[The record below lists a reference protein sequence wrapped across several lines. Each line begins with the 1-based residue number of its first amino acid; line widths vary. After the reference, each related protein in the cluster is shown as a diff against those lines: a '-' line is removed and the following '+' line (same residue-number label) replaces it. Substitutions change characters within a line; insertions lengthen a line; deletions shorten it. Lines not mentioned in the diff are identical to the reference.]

1 VSHYSLQSEDRK
13 FLINTTPLNLSF
25 IPLFFKN
32 PIKLMMNR
40 TKIFLLCFACI
51 LLGAAALNYNKT
63 FEIAKNIEIFSNVY
77 KEINANYVDETDP
90 AQLMKT
96 GIDAMLHQLDP
107 FTNYISE
114 VQIENW
120 RISLEGKYNGIGVR
134 AKKIG
139 DYVTLTEVYKDY
151 PAYKAGLKVGDQV
164 IAVNGLNGKGKESED
179 LFQIVRGMP
188 KSEID
193 LTIMRPGEKQKMN
206 IKLVRDEVNIPNV
219 PYSGMADET
228 TGYVVL
234 STFTE
239 NAGKN
244 IRDALKKLKAENPNL
259 SNIILDLRD
268 NGGGLLGEAVEVCNV
283 FIPQGQLVASTRS
296 KVKERDQQYKTNNIP
311 FSADM
316 PLVVLINKKS
326 ASASEIVSGTIQDL
340 DRGVILGQISYG
352 KGLVQNTRDV
362 GYNAKV
368 KLTIAKYYIP
378 SGRCIQSVK
387 YENGEPVHLPDSL
400 RVPFKT
406 RNGRTVYDGGGVR
419 PDVELPDADYPAI
432 VQKIIDQDHI
442 FNYCTEYTLSNTLPT
457 DPRSFQFTGF
467 DHFLE
472 YLKQKK
478 FDDRNQMEIKLEELQ
493 ALNSKEADK
502 NLTGSLASIKSQ
514 LDQKQWVEIN
524 THRELIS
531 NIIEEEIVS
540 RIFYQEGILQ
550 KRMSHDPVIA
560 EALNLLKSKDRYQKI
575 LSKP

>member
-1 VSHYSLQSEDRK
+1 
-13 FLINTTPLNLSF
+13 
-25 IPLFFKN
+25 
-32 PIKLMMNR
+32 MNR
-40 TKIFLLCFACI
+40 FKLFLLIIAGF
-51 LLGAAALNYNKT
+51 LLTSAALNYNKT
-63 FEIAKNIEIFSNVY
+63 FEIAKNIEIFANVY

-139 DYVTLTEVYKDY
+139 DYVTITEVYKDY
-151 PAYKAGLKVGDQV
+151 PAFKAGLKVGDQV
-164 IAVNGLNGKGKESED
+164 VAVNGLDGKGKESED

-188 KSEID
+188 KSEIEMTV
-193 LTIMRPGEKQKMN
+193 LRPGDKQKIN

-219 PYSGMADET
+219 PYSGMVDDK

-234 STFTE
+234 TTFTE

-244 IRDALKKLKAENPNL
+244 IRDALKKLKADHPDMN
-259 SNIILDLRD
+259 SVILDLRD

-283 FIPQGQLVASTRS
+283 FLPQGQLVASTRS
-296 KVKERDQQYKTNNIP
+296 KVKERDQQYKTSNVP
-311 FSADM
+311 FSSDM

-406 RNGRTVYDGGGVR
+406 RNGRTVYDGGGIR
-419 PDVELPDADYPAI
+419 PDVELPDADYPDI
-432 VQKIIDQDHI
+432 VQKIIDQDLI
-442 FNYCTEYTLSNTLPT
+442 FNYCTEYNLNHPAPV
-457 DPRSFQFTGF
+457 DPKSFQFSDF
-467 DHFLE
+467 DHFMD
-472 YLKQKK
+472 YLKSKK
-478 FDDRNQMEIKLEELQ
+478 FDDHDPMEIKLEELQ
-493 ALNSKEADK
+493 KLNARQNDQ
-502 NLTGSLASIKSQ
+502 SLAAPMAAIKAD
-514 LDQKQWVEIN
+514 LNQKQWQDIKKYK
-524 THRELIS
+524 ELIS

-540 RIFYQEGILQ
+540 RSFYQEGILQ
-550 KRMSHDPVIA
+550 KRMVHDPVIA
-560 EALNLLKSKDRYQKI
+560 EALKILESKDRYQKL

>member
-1 VSHYSLQSEDRK
+1 
-13 FLINTTPLNLSF
+13 
-25 IPLFFKN
+25 
-32 PIKLMMNR
+32 MNR
-40 TKIFLLCFACI
+40 TKIFLLLISGI
-51 LLGAAALNYNKT
+51 LLTSAALNYNKT
-63 FEIAKNIEIFSNVY
+63 FEIAKNIEIFANVY

-139 DYVTLTEVYKDY
+139 DYVTITEVYKDY
-151 PAYKAGLKVGDQV
+151 PAFKAGLKVGDQV
-164 IAVNGLNGKGKESED
+164 TAVNGLDGKGKDSED
-179 LFQIVRGMP
+179 LFQIVRGIP

-193 LTIMRPGEKQKMN
+193 MTILRPGEKQKMN

-219 PYSGMADET
+219 PYSGMVDEQ

-234 STFTE
+234 TTFTE

-244 IRDALKKLKAENPNL
+244 IRDALKKLKADHPAMNAV
-259 SNIILDLRD
+259 ILDLRD
-268 NGGGLLGEAVEVCNV
+268 NGGGLLGEAVEVSNV
-283 FIPQGQLVASTRS
+283 FLPQGQLVASTRS

-311 FSADM
+311 FSVDM

-340 DRGVILGQISYG
+340 DRGVVLGQISYG

-406 RNGRTVYDGGGVR
+406 RNGRPVYDGGGVR
-419 PDVELPDADYPAI
+419 PDIEMPDADYPVI
-432 VQKIIDQDHI
+432 VQKIIDQDLI
-442 FNYCTEYTLSNTLPT
+442 FNYCTEYTLNNPAPT
-457 DPRSFQFTGF
+457 DPKSFQFAGF
-467 DHFLE
+467 DHFLD
-472 YLKQKK
+472 YLKKKK
-478 FDDRNQMEIKLEELQ
+478 FDDHDPMEIKLEELQ
-493 ALNSKEADK
+493 TLNSKQNDQNLSTPLATIK
-502 NLTGSLASIKSQ
+502 NQ
-514 LDQKQWVEIN
+514 LDQKQWQDIN
-524 THRELIS
+524 KYRELIS

-540 RIFYQEGILQ
+540 RSFYQEGILQ
-550 KRMSHDPVIA
+550 KRMVHDPVIA
-560 EALNLLKSKDRYQKI
+560 EALKVVESKERYQK
-575 LSKP
+575 LLAKP

>member
-1 VSHYSLQSEDRK
+1 MSRKYLIISLSA
-13 FLINTTPLNLSF
+13 
-25 IPLFFKN
+25 
-32 PIKLMMNR
+32 
-40 TKIFLLCFACI
+40 CFVFCV
-51 LLGAAALNYNKT
+51 AALNYNKT
-63 FEIAKNIEIFSNVY
+63 FEIAKNIEIFANVY
-77 KEINANYVDETDP
+77 KEINANYVDETNP

-120 RISLEGKYNGIGVR
+120 RIALEGKYNGIGVR

-139 DYVTLTEVYKDY
+139 DYVTITEVYKDY
-151 PAYKAGLKVGDQV
+151 PAFKAGLKVGDQIV
-164 IAVNGLNGKGKESED
+164 AVNGQDGKGKESED

-193 LTIMRPGEKQKMN
+193 MTVSRPGEKQKLT

-219 PYSGMADET
+219 PYSGMVDSM

-234 STFTE
+234 TTFTE

-244 IRDALKKLKAENPNL
+244 IREAVKKLKAEHAGMN
-259 SNIILDLRD
+259 SVILDLRD

-283 FIPQGQLVASTRS
+283 FLPQGQLVASTRS
-296 KVKERDQQYKTNNIP
+296 KIKERDQQYKTNNVP
-311 FSADM
+311 FSSEM

-406 RNGRTVYDGGGVR
+406 RNGRTVYDGGGIK
-419 PDVELPDADYPAI
+419 PDVELPDADYPDI
-432 VQKIIDQDHI
+432 VQKIIDQDLI
-442 FNYCTEYTLSNTLPT
+442 FNYCTDYCLNHPAPL
-457 DPRSFQFTGF
+457 DPKSFQFAGYDQF
-467 DHFLE
+467 ID
-472 YLKQKK
+472 YLKKKK
-478 FDDRNQMEIKLEELQ
+478 FDDHSPLEVKLDEMQ
-493 ALNSKEADK
+493 SINSKIKDQ
-502 NLTGSLASIKSQ
+502 NLTAELSSIRNE
-514 LDQKQWVEIN
+514 LEQKQWLELN
-524 THRELIS
+524 KYRELIS

-540 RIFYQEGILQ
+540 RSFYQEGILQ

-560 EALNLLKSKDRYQKI
+560 DAVKILQSKDRYQK
-575 LSKP
+575 LLAKP

>member
-1 VSHYSLQSEDRK
+1 MMSRK
-13 FLINTTPLNLSF
+13 YLIVIIPACFFVF
-25 IPLFFKN
+25 I
-32 PIKLMMNR
+32 
-40 TKIFLLCFACI
+40 
-51 LLGAAALNYNKT
+51 AAFNYNKT
-63 FEIAKNIEIFSNVY
+63 FEIAKNIEIFTNVY

-139 DYVTLTEVYKDY
+139 DYVTITEVYKDY
-151 PAYKAGLKVGDQV
+151 PAFHAGLKVGDQV
-164 IAVNGLNGKGKESED
+164 IAVNGLDGKGKESDD

-193 LTIMRPGEKQKMN
+193 MTVHRPGEKQKIN

-219 PYSGMADET
+219 PYSGMVDEQ

-234 STFTE
+234 ATFTE

-244 IRDALKKLKAENPNL
+244 IRDAVKKLKTDHPSIN
-259 SNIILDLRD
+259 SVILDLRD

-283 FIPQGQLVASTRS
+283 FLPQGQLVASTRS
-296 KVKERDQQYKTNNIP
+296 KIKERDQQYKTNNIP
-311 FSADM
+311 FSVDL

-406 RNGRTVYDGGGVR
+406 RNGRTVYDGGGIR
-419 PDVELPDADYPAI
+419 PDVELPDADYPEI
-432 VQKIIDQDHI
+432 VQKIIDQDLI
-442 FNYCTEYTLSNTLPT
+442 FNYCTEYTLSNPAPA
-457 DPRSFQFTGF
+457 DPKTFQFNGF

-472 YLKQKK
+472 YLKKNH
-478 FDDRNQMEIKLEELQ
+478 FDDHDPMEIKLDELQ
-493 ALNSKEADK
+493 SLNAKQKDQ
-502 NLTGSLASIKSQ
+502 NLSGSISTMKSQ
-514 LDQKQWVEIN
+514 LEQKQWQELN
-524 THRELIS
+524 KHRQLIS
-531 NIIEEEIVS
+531 NIIEED
-540 RIFYQEGILQ
+540 R
-550 KRMSHDPVIA
+550 
-560 EALNLLKSKDRYQKI
+560 KSVV
-575 LSKP
+575 

>member
-1 VSHYSLQSEDRK
+1 
-13 FLINTTPLNLSF
+13 
-25 IPLFFKN
+25 
-32 PIKLMMNR
+32 MNR
-40 TKIFLLCFACI
+40 TKIFLILFAGLLLCS
-51 LLGAAALNYNKT
+51 AALNYNKT
-63 FEIAKNIEIFSNVY
+63 FEIAKNIEIFTNVY
-77 KEINANYVDETDP
+77 KEINANYVDETNP

-114 VQIENW
+114 VQIENY
-120 RISLEGKYNGIGVR
+120 RINLEGKYNGIGVR

-139 DYVTLTEVYKDY
+139 DYVTIIEVYKDY
-151 PAYKAGLKVGDQV
+151 PAFEAGIKVGDQV
-164 IAVNGLNGKGKESED
+164 IAVNGLDGKGKDSED

-188 KSEID
+188 KSEIEM
-193 LTIMRPGEKQKMN
+193 TIQRPGEKQKMN
-206 IKLVRDEVNIPNV
+206 IKLIRDEVNIPNV
-219 PYSGMADET
+219 PYSGMVNEN

-234 STFTE
+234 TTFTE

-244 IRDALKKLKAENPNL
+244 IREALKKLKTDNPSMNAV
-259 SNIILDLRD
+259 ILDLRD
-268 NGGGLLGEAVEVCNV
+268 NGGGLLGEAVEVSNV

-296 KVKERDQQYKTNNIP
+296 KLKERDQQYKTNNIP
-311 FSADM
+311 YSADI

-406 RNGRTVYDGGGVR
+406 RIGRTVYDGGGVR
-419 PDVELPDADYPAI
+419 PDVEMPDADYPEI

-442 FNYCTEYTLSNTLPT
+442 FNYATEYILTNPAPS
-457 DPRSFQFTGF
+457 DPKSYQFQAFEQF
-467 DHFLE
+467 ID
-472 YLKQKK
+472 YLKKKK
-478 FDDRNQMEIKLEELQ
+478 FDDRDPMELKLEELQ
-493 ALNSKEADK
+493 TLNSKQSDH
-502 NLTGSLASIKSQ
+502 NLSGSLVAMKGL
-514 LDQKQWVEIN
+514 LDQKQWIELN
-524 THRELIS
+524 KHKELIS
-531 NIIEEEIVS
+531 NILEEEIVS
-540 RIFYQEGILQ
+540 RHFYQEGILQ

-560 EALNLLKSKDRYQKI
+560 EAVKLLQSKEKYQKL